1 MSGGH
6 FNYTQYNLLN
16 IADKIA
22 EIVKEAEYKPET
34 LARFKEA
41 ERTILKA
48 HAMAQRVDWLLS
60 GDDSED
66 AFHQRWDEE
75 GLGPALASFHAY
87 DADEADLYS
96 HALGYCLALL
106 KLGEEMRRIDKYA
119 LEKYKDT
126 EELIHYLREFY
137 YATRSGYHLPED

>member
-87 DADEADLYS
+87 DADEAGLYA
-96 HALGYCLALL
+96 HALGYYSALWDI
-106 KLGEEMRRIDKYA
+106 GQEMRTIEKYS
-119 LEKYKDT
+119 LDSYKDT
-126 EELIHYLREFY
+126 GELIDHLREFY
-137 YATRSGYHLPED
+137 YATRSEYHLPED